1 MRSPH
6 RLTPGAAAALLA
18 ILALTVWTATNVRT
32 VLRWWY
38 PVYYRESIVRWSA
51 AHGLDPWLVAAVV
64 RVESNFRPLATSPR
78 GARGLMQLL
87 PETARWVSGRM
98 GEERFFEDL
107 LYDPETNVRLGTWY
121 LADLLREFDGRLP
134 WPWLPTMPA
143 GARSSAG
150 SSSRRGTG
158 AKSASRA
165 CPTARR
171 AGSWRGCC
179 VRGGC
184 IDGFTLNRNGW
195 KWR

>member
-134 WPWLPTMPA
+134 VALAAYNA
-143 GARSSAG
+143 G
-150 SSSRRGTG
+150 RGTVQRWLEQSTWDG
-158 AKSASRA
+158 SEKRLEGV
-165 CPTARR
+165 PYGETRRFVARVLR
-171 AGSWRGCC
+171 SWRMY
-179 VRGGC
+179 RW
-184 IDGFTLNRNGW
+184 LYAES
-195 KWR
+195 

>member
-6 RLTPGAAAALLA
+6 RLTPGAAVALLA

-38 PVYYRESIVRWSA
+38 PVYYREPIVRWSA
-51 AHGLDPWLVAAVV
+51 APGLDPWLVAAVV

-134 WPWLPTMPA
+134 VALAAYNA
-143 GARSSAG
+143 G
-150 SSSRRGTG
+150 RGTVQRWLEQSTWDG
-158 AKSASRA
+158 SEQRLEGV
-165 CPTARR
+165 PYGETRRFVARGLR
-171 AGSWRGCC
+171 SWRMY
-179 VRGGC
+179 RW
-184 IDGFTLNRNGW
+184 LYAES
-195 KWR
+195 

>member
-6 RLTPGAAAALLA
+6 RLTPGAAVALLA

-38 PVYYRESIVRWSA
+38 PVYYREPIVRWSA

-121 LADLLREFDGRLP
+121 LANLLREFDGRLP
-134 WPWLPTMPA
+134 VALAAYNA
-143 GARSSAG
+143 G
-150 SSSRRGTG
+150 RGTVQRWLEQSTWDG
-158 AKSASRA
+158 SEQRLEGV
-165 CPTARR
+165 PYGETRRFVARVLR
-171 AGSWRGCC
+171 SWRMY
-179 VRGGC
+179 RW
-184 IDGFTLNRNGW
+184 LYAES
-195 KWR
+195 